1 MKLIQST
8 SEHLDSL
15 SDFYYDV
22 VEYLQNTI
30 NYPCWT
36 HNYPN
41 KESVKNAISNG
52 EQYMYVADG
61 ELLGAVVLNE
71 EPGGK
76 YEIGG
81 WSNPLAKG
89 EYLVVHTLAV
99 SPNKC
104 GQGIGGRMVDLCIEL
119 ARSKGYKGIRLDVV
133 PKNTPAAKLYTRK
146 GFRYVGTGDLERGI
160 KEIPQFD
167 LYELDL

>member
-1 MKLIQST
+1 MKLIRST

-15 SDFYYDV
+15 SDFYYNV
-22 VEYLQNTI
+22 VEYLQSTI

-41 KESVKNAISNG
+41 MDSVNTAISNG
-52 EQYMYVADG
+52 EQYMYIADG
-61 ELLGAVVLNE
+61 KLLGAVVLNE

-76 YEIGG
+76 YEIGN
-81 WSNPLAKG
+81 WTKHLSKG

-99 SPNKC
+99 SPDKGRN
-104 GQGIGGRMVDLCIEL
+104 GIGARIVDLLIEF
-119 ARSKGYKGIRLDVV
+119 AREKGYKGIRLDVV
-133 PKNTPAAKLYTRK
+133 PGNIPAAKLYTRK

-167 LYELDL
+167 LYELNL